1 MRRADRPDALVIIP
15 GRPPMT
21 AVMRQEIQHDCSA
34 NEGGSPAIIA
44 YEIASGIMEIA
55 TIERIEKF
63 KSKYMM

>member
-1 MRRADRPDALVIIP
+1 
-15 GRPPMT
+15 
-21 AVMRQEIQHDCSA
+21 MRQEIQHDCSA